1 MNFGEVKQLL
11 DAGFTHDEIM
21 SMINPQNPQDNPQAE
36 NTNNNPNDQE
46 NNSEQDLPHA
56 ADQESPGQ
64 DPAGAPAENTINPLD
79 AKFDQLN
86 EMMQKVIKTI
96 QTSNLQ
102 NNFTE
107 GNRSENLDK
116 QVDDIMKSIIRP
128 EKEEKQ

>member
-21 SMINPQNPQDNPQAE
+21 SMINPQNPHDNPPAE
-36 NTNNNPNDQE
+36 NTNNNPTDQE

-56 ADQESPGQ
+56 ADQETPGQ
-64 DPAGAPAENTINPLD
+64 DPAGVPAENTNNPID